1 MEIQTTKMS
10 SRGQVVIPQR
20 VREIVQ
26 ADEGTL
32 FTIMGSKDTI
42 VLKKIK
48 AHSRESLIRDL
59 ENMATEGRKRAEKLG
74 IKEKDISE
82 IIHKVRKEKKK

>member
-59 ENMATEGRKRAEKLG
+59 ENMATEG
-74 IKEKDISE
+74 
-82 IIHKVRKEKKK
+82 